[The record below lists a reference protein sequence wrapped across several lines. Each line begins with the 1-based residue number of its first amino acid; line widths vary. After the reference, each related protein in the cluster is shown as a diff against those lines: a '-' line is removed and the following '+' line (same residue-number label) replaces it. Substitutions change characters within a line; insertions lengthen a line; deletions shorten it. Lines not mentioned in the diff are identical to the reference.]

1 MDIIITVSDEGIRV
15 LESWLGAGQVQP
27 WLQHA
32 IDNKLRQR
40 IDASILEH
48 TDRNPKKMTEAD
60 KLLLLNDIKLPNRE
74 ERDAEYI
81 KAEEK

>member
-1 MDIIITVSDEGIRV
+1 MDIIITVSDDGIRV

-40 IDASILEH
+40 IDASILEY

-60 KLLLLNDIKLPNRE
+60 KILLLNGIILPTRE
-74 ERDAEYI
+74 ERDVEYI